1 MSAAPRLSGTAV
13 IAVSSLFF
21 AVMAVLA
28 RTLAGVVPPAQLVTV
43 RHLIGLAG
51 MALFFPMLRRRP
63 NLSRPWLLLLRGVL
77 GGVAVLTYFTAIRH
91 LGAAPATVLNYAAP
105 IYATVFAALFLKERP
120 TRFMA
125 LGLVL
130 ASLGA
135 ALVATSG
142 KSLHLGGAGT
152 LGAMAGLVSG
162 IAGGA
167 AMTSI
172 KAVREDADAGTV
184 FLAFS
189 VVGLAMAAPLA
200 ASDWVPL
207 SGTVLLRVTGVG
219 VLALVGQLLFTWGMG
234 HTSATVGSATTQL
247 VPAFAWVLALGV
259 LREPVTM
266 QSALGA
272 ALCVAGVLLSAVP
285 RVPSVARTPAAP
297 ARAAKAT
304 ESKKL

>member
-13 IAVSSLFF
+13 IALSSLFF

-28 RTLAGVVPPAQLVTV
+28 RTLAGAVPPAQLVTV
-43 RHLIGLAG
+43 RHVVGLLG
-51 MALFFPMLRRRP
+51 MLVFFPVLRRAPR
-63 NLSRPWLLLLRGVL
+63 LSRPGLLLLRGVL
-77 GGVAVLTYFTAIRH
+77 GGTAVLTYFTAIRH

-105 IYATVFAALFLKERP
+105 VYAAVFAALFLKERP
-120 TRFMA
+120 TRFMV

-130 ASLGA
+130 ASAGA
-135 ALVATSG
+135 AVVAMSG
-142 KSLHLGGAGT
+142 EGLHLTGAGSV
-152 LGAMAGLVSG
+152 GAIAGLVSG

-189 VVGLAMAAPLA
+189 VVGLLMAAPLA
-200 ASDWVPL
+200 VADWAPL
-207 SGTVLLRVTGVG
+207 SGGVLLRVVGVG
-219 VLALVGQLLFTWGMG
+219 VLALIGQMLFTWGMG

-259 LREPVTM
+259 LGERVTL

-272 ALCVAGVLLSAVP
+272 AMCVAGVLLGALGRPPVP
-285 RVPSVARTPAAP
+285 VPPRP
-297 ARAAKAT
+297 
-304 ESKKL
+304 